1 MVEDKVAQKLLGS
14 CQELYNNTT
23 ITRKQYIKCKNTMND
38 GKYTLNQE
46 RLTETNIFGSPRDIK
61 ESKLEAFLANIKIV
75 KDKTLKKYKEEA
87 AKAAGAAEAALKQY
101 KDIIENL
108 DKLMTAVI
116 DWIQGLSVEQHKN
129 TEDSHYKQ
137 LVEFYTKIDNN
148 RKELDK
154 IQKQFNTLEQK
165 STHQDITK
173 NDKSSGYMTQR
184 NIMISLIIFLIIC
197 VVIIFLLY
205 FI

>member
-1 MVEDKVAQKLLGS
+1 MVAEKLLDS

-23 ITRKQYIKCKNTMND
+23 ITRKQYIKCKNTMDD

-75 KDKTLKKYKEEA
+75 KDKTLEKYKE
-87 AKAAGAAEAALKQY
+87 KAADAGADAAALKPY
-101 KDIIENL
+101 TDITTNL
-108 DKLMTAVI
+108 KELMTAVI
-116 DWIQGLSVEQHKN
+116 DWIQELSVEQHKN

-137 LVEFYTKIDNN
+137 LVEYYTKIDNN

>member
-1 MVEDKVAQKLLGS
+1 MVAKKLLDS

-23 ITRKQYIKCKNTMND
+23 ITRKQYIKCKNTMDD

-61 ESKLEAFLANIKIV
+61 ESKLEAFLANIEIV
-75 KDKTLKKYKEEA
+75 KDKTLDKYKEKA
-87 AKAAGAAEAALKQY
+87 AAADAGAAEAALKPY
-101 KDIIENL
+101 TDITTNL
-108 DKLMTAVI
+108 EKLMTAVI

-137 LVEFYTKIDNN
+137 LVEYYTKIDNN

>member
-23 ITRKQYIKCKNTMND
+23 ITRKQYIKCKNTMDD

-61 ESKLEAFLANIKIV
+61 ESKLEAFLANIEIV
-75 KDKTLKKYKEEA
+75 KDKTLDKYKE
-87 AKAAGAAEAALKQY
+87 KAAEGAATATLTPY
-101 KDIIENL
+101 TDITTNL
-108 DKLMTAVI
+108 EKLMTAVI

-137 LVEFYTKIDNN
+137 LVEYYTKIDNN